1 MAAKNE
7 LVPPSS
13 ASADCNEGPCHVSA
27 TSSDVNVVARLP
39 KAKEQYRFPFKL
51 YDMLEYASDTEY
63 CSSVSWV
70 KDGRAFII
78 HNKDAFL
85 EYVVPKFFN
94 QTKFR
99 SFTRQ
104 LNLWG
109 FTRLGMKGAWQHE
122 HFIRGNIERIYSIQ
136 RVEIKNDKPRAQTQT
151 EHHQPKK
158 RKSKSKQRRSILR
171 ISKSQNDIDSRAASP
186 AESTNGSVSS
196 VSDADTVSPQSSPIS
211 NRDVKPRV
219 QFEGFLE
226 RHHRFNQDQVSSASS
241 ACFTEGSQM
250 RVQISRRLVISPV
263 RTSYNQCST
272 NEMSQHQPTP
282 PPDEMNMATTVH
294 NQRSMQP
301 PMRGVMNEDDLNF
314 LLPRIFDLE
323 DIPQSDNPPPALSIN
338 EASDDTIDPIAF

>member
-1 MAAKNE
+1 MATKT
-7 LVPPSS
+7 
-13 ASADCNEGPCHVSA
+13 ASATSAYSRRAPRRVSA

-39 KAKEQYRFPFKL
+39 KAKEQHRFPFKL

-122 HFIRGNIERIYSIQ
+122 HFIRGNIERIHSIQ
-136 RVEIKNDKPRAQTQT
+136 RVETKNDKPRAQTQ
-151 EHHQPKK
+151 K

-211 NRDVKPRV
+211 NRDIKPQSERL
-219 QFEGFLE
+219 FES
-226 RHHRFNQDQVSSASS
+226 HRRLHQVSSASS

-250 RVQISRRLVISPV
+250 RVQISPV
-263 RTSYNQCST
+263 RTSYNQCSM
-272 NEMSQHQPTP
+272 NEMPQHQPTP
-282 PPDEMNMATTVH
+282 PPDEMNMATPVH

-301 PMRGVMNEDDLNF
+301 PMSGSTNEDDFNF
-314 LLPRIFDLE
+314 LLSRIFDLE
-323 DIPQSDNPPPALSIN
+323 DIPQSDNLPPALSIN
-338 EASDDTIDPIAF
+338 EASDEMIDPIAF

>member
-1 MAAKNE
+1 MATKT
-7 LVPPSS
+7 
-13 ASADCNEGPCHVSA
+13 ASATSAYSRRAPRRVSA

-39 KAKEQYRFPFKL
+39 KAKEQHRFPFKL

-122 HFIRGNIERIYSIQ
+122 HFIRGNIERIHSIQ
-136 RVEIKNDKPRAQTQT
+136 RVETKNDKPRAQTQ
-151 EHHQPKK
+151 K

-282 PPDEMNMATTVH
+282 PPDEMNMATPVH

-301 PMRGVMNEDDLNF
+301 PMSGSTNEDDFNF
-314 LLPRIFDLE
+314 LLSRIFDLE
-323 DIPQSDNPPPALSIN
+323 DIPQSDNLPPALSIN
-338 EASDDTIDPIAF
+338 EASDEMIDPIAF